1 MADPFSLAAG
11 IVALLATANRIVN
24 GLSKLAETWEDAP
37 QDFLSI
43 RMSMEHMI
51 YCLGTAMSL
60 IEEHSSLYTN
70 EIKSMLSDIA
80 WQFKLLQ
87 DVVDKCLRGNI
98 KKWITRLQWLFQK
111 QRIKGFMTK
120 LEALKSSVSLV
131 LQVAQLAK
139 EQGGLSRFKNYRI
152 SKLRQDAISTI
163 KQARNQTLRLAVQ
176 GYTPHLIENQQDR
189 KLVKYEEQPIDMA
202 NWLAVKL
209 SAPPSEKA
217 VGDSSQSHLQVL
229 PSISAL
235 PALLPIKKP
244 TWTKGSSKSSYMF
257 KADEVNTGLVE
268 RYGIKSEMRSPR
280 QINGALTMNTVEITK
295 PHDPLPFKPYEL
307 QMVASLSAVSQS
319 IPKRG
324 WSIDKSPFWVLEPA
338 TTLDRLLQ
346 QWTTLKEAQVREILV
361 GDFDTNT
368 KSREGEELA
377 FEIDGDSDG
386 DQDGDHNEDEEADT
400 VFLSGDENQEPSPGP
415 PQHPPTPPSNNLG
428 RPWSNSNED
437 AHWMEEVRPYL
448 GSRRPNIPAKT
459 SKMPAHQA
467 YVEEERN
474 AAAPDNQGGDTSRRN
489 PFTWLPRQS
498 YPNAPNNH
506 GPIPRQ
512 GEAAGYR
519 AQFPN
524 PFHTQPWGQH
534 VNPEP
539 FAQNYHPGAHMPWPN
554 AQPYYHPYGF
564 PANPVQQPFHNL
576 NAPPHNQA
584 EANKDSFDLQQTI
597 KELEEGIAKRYQ
609 AERDRDQEIERF
621 RNREREVEN
630 EREKEREKLENEKE
644 KFIREDA
651 VKTYQKTLREKEDER
666 NRLKE
671 ELLRETEITQD
682 RETRMRVKMEKEIRA
697 SINMET
703 QRQEEEKSRFR
714 LEMEI
719 ELAREKLW
727 KLEKAESKP
736 KQSSGPERTTET
748 DRPWLEAALH
758 QTALQEHQAKLLG
771 EIQALAGSL
780 QRQQAELPGDIKKL
794 VRAAVAEEKTESQ
807 LPRVEIAQPV
817 LGALAYQVF
826 DDWGEKQGGDDG
838 ESALSGDD
846 NESVESDSNDKL
858 VIDTAKRHDYA
869 EGRQSPEGISWSILR
884 PALITLVTAI
894 PLYIITRQ
902 L

>member
-1 MADPFSLAAG
+1 
-11 IVALLATANRIVN
+11 
-24 GLSKLAETWEDAP
+24 
-37 QDFLSI
+37 
-43 RMSMEHMI
+43 
-51 YCLGTAMSL
+51 
-60 IEEHSSLYTN
+60 
-70 EIKSMLSDIA
+70 
-80 WQFKLLQ
+80 
-87 DVVDKCLRGNI
+87 
-98 KKWITRLQWLFQK
+98 
-111 QRIKGFMTK
+111 
-120 LEALKSSVSLV
+120 
-131 LQVAQLAK
+131 
-139 EQGGLSRFKNYRI
+139 
-152 SKLRQDAISTI
+152 
-163 KQARNQTLRLAVQ
+163 
-176 GYTPHLIENQQDR
+176 
-189 KLVKYEEQPIDMA
+189 
-202 NWLAVKL
+202 
-209 SAPPSEKA
+209 
-217 VGDSSQSHLQVL
+217 
-229 PSISAL
+229 
-235 PALLPIKKP
+235 
-244 TWTKGSSKSSYMF
+244 
-257 KADEVNTGLVE
+257 
-268 RYGIKSEMRSPR
+268 
-280 QINGALTMNTVEITK
+280 
-295 PHDPLPFKPYEL
+295 
-307 QMVASLSAVSQS
+307 
-319 IPKRG
+319 
-324 WSIDKSPFWVLEPA
+324 
-338 TTLDRLLQ
+338 
-346 QWTTLKEAQVREILV
+346 
-361 GDFDTNT
+361 
-368 KSREGEELA
+368 
-377 FEIDGDSDG
+377 
-386 DQDGDHNEDEEADT
+386 
-400 VFLSGDENQEPSPGP
+400 
-415 PQHPPTPPSNNLG
+415 
-428 RPWSNSNED
+428 
-437 AHWMEEVRPYL
+437 
-448 GSRRPNIPAKT
+448 
-459 SKMPAHQA
+459 
-467 YVEEERN
+467 
-474 AAAPDNQGGDTSRRN
+474 
-489 PFTWLPRQS
+489 
-498 YPNAPNNH
+498 
-506 GPIPRQ
+506 
-512 GEAAGYR
+512 
-519 AQFPN
+519 
-524 PFHTQPWGQH
+524 
-534 VNPEP
+534 
-539 FAQNYHPGAHMPWPN
+539 
-554 AQPYYHPYGF
+554 
-564 PANPVQQPFHNL
+564 L

-736 KQSSGPERTTET
+736 KQSSGPERTAET